1 MNRHLKFAALLAAAA
16 LSACGDDANQLLATT
31 APAAAQVKF
40 FNFGVGAPGV
50 NFYANT
56 TKMTAIGSATGS
68 ESTTGTT
75 YGNAGASGLYVA
87 IAPGQYDLAGKIAA
101 ATDKD
106 LAISHVNATLESG
119 KKYSFYQSGFYS
131 TATKTVDSFLI
142 EDKLPP
148 VPTDTAITYVRFVNA
163 ISNSSPMILYAKKT
177 DTGVETAVGGATAY
191 KSATDFVPLAGGFY
205 DLTTRDAATGADKI
219 VRTGVSLN
227 ARAVFTITARGDITV
242 TSTTATNR
250 PQLDNTFN
258 R

>member
-1 MNRHLKFAALLAAAA
+1 MNRHLKFAALICAAA

-50 NFYANT
+50 NFYANN

-75 YGNAGASGLYVA
+75 YGGAGAGGAYTS

-106 LAISHVNATLESG
+106 LAISHVNATLEAG
-119 KKYSFYQSGFYS
+119 KKYSFYQSGFYNS
-131 TATKTVDSFLI
+131 TTKTVDSFLI
-142 EDKLPP
+142 EDKIPP
-148 VPTDTAITYVRFVNA
+148 VPADTSLTYVRFVNA
-163 ISNSSPMILYAKKT
+163 ISNSTPLTLYAKRT
-177 DTGVETAVGGATAY
+177 DGGAEVAIGGSTAY
-191 KSATDFVPLAGGFY
+191 KGATDFVAITGGFF
-205 DLTTRDAATGADKI
+205 DLTVRDANGVDKI

-227 ARAVFTITARGDITV
+227 QRGIFSITARGDITI

-250 PQLDNTFN
+250 PQLDATFN
-258 R
+258 P

>member
-1 MNRHLKFAALLAAAA
+1 MTRHLKFAALLCAAA
-16 LSACGDDANQLLATT
+16 LSACGDDANQLLATS

-40 FNFGVGAPGV
+40 FNFGVGSPGV

-56 TKMTAIGSATGS
+56 TKMTAIGSATGT

-75 YGNAGASGLYVA
+75 YGNAGASGLYTT

-106 LAISHVNATLESG
+106 LAISHVAATLESG
-119 KKYSFYQSGFYS
+119 KYYSFYQSGFYN
-131 TATKTVDSFLI
+131 TTTKSVDSFLI

-148 VPTDTAITYVRFVNA
+148 VPTDTSITYVRFVNA
-163 ISNSSPMILYAKKT
+163 ISNSTPLTLWVKNT
-177 DTGVETAVGGATAY
+177 VTGDSTAIGGATAY
-191 KSATDFVPLAGGFY
+191 KSATDFVSLPGAFY
-205 DLTTRDAATGADKI
+205 DMTARDANGAAKI

-227 ARAVFTITARGDITV
+227 SRGVFTITARGDFTI

>member
-1 MNRHLKFAALLAAAA
+1 MNRHLKFAALACAAA
-16 LSACGDDANQLLATT
+16 LSACGNDANQVLATT

-75 YGNAGASGLYVA
+75 YGNAGAGGAYTS

-106 LAISHVNATLESG
+106 LAISHVNATLEAG

-131 TATKTVDSFLI
+131 SATKTVDSFLL
-142 EDKLPP
+142 EDNVPP
-148 VPTDTAITYVRFVNA
+148 PPADTAIAVVRFVNA
-163 ISNSSPMILYAKKT
+163 ISNSTPLTLYAKLT
-177 DTGVETAVGGATAY
+177 DGGNEFAIGGPTPYKGATA
-191 KSATDFVPLAGGFY
+191 FVPIPGGFY
-205 DLTTRDAATGADKI
+205 DLTARDAAGTDKI
-219 VRTGVSLN
+219 IRTGVSLN
-227 ARAVFTITARGDITV
+227 ARGAFSISARGDITI

-258 R
+258 P